1 MYPVFCL
8 RCSSTSAPVAPS
20 RRNTTYAAGTTWNRT
35 SRPYRWPHE
44 AAHLEGVAPRR
55 MQTKPPARTVQP
67 ELWSVPRRS
76 DRPRWF
82 LQVPNPRWGSQ
93 ATHRLGT
100 LPEAWEPRARLGNLT
115 CAWNLTHGL
124 AESFAGTEPLTSD
137 LGTRRVGR
145 RCGLSWDPSS
155 EEKPC
160 PLCVPAPRP
169 TVAT

>member
-100 LPEAWEPRARLGNLT
+100 LPEAWEPRPAKPPARTGSQPQVDLPTHPRLGNL
-115 CAWNLTHGL
+115 AHGL
-124 AESFAGTEPLTSD
+124 GTSPA
-137 LGTRRVGR
+137 LGTS
-145 RCGLSWDPSS
+145 LMAWPS
-155 EEKPC
+155 
-160 PLCVPAPRP
+160 PLRAQSR
-169 TVAT
+169 